1 MYVKNI
7 CVLLINEMLSGSQ
20 PFFFFLIVLILFFVA
35 FEFVMGMQIEL
46 DIEKVCCNPFFPRL
60 NSYS

>member
-1 MYVKNI
+1 MCVKNI

-20 PFFFFLIVLILFFVA
+20 PFFFLIVLILFFVA
-35 FEFVMGMQIEL
+35 FEFVLGMQTEL